1 MRILISNDDGIDAY
15 GLSLLADLM
24 RPIANDITI
33 IAPMDNRSGAGRS
46 LTLKKDIHLA
56 KIDEGRYACS
66 GTPADCVMLG
76 LNVVMKDNPP
86 DLVVSGINHGMNAA
100 DDIGYSG
107 TIGAAMEAAI
117 IGIPAVAFSQLHGDS
132 EADFGP
138 ARESGEALISYILDN
153 LPAKRTILNVNFP
166 ALSAGRVKGIWPT
179 FTDTHKMGDVIY
191 PSDVPHHY
199 RIGPLKMDEEKRVGS
214 DRHALD
220 EGYISLSSL
229 SLDQTDKPQLKQFT
243 KFDFDQMT
251 KR

>member
-15 GLSLLADLM
+15 GLSLLADLV
-24 RPIANDITI
+24 RPFANDITI

-66 GTPADCVMLG
+66 GTPADCIMLG

-117 IGIPAVAFSQLHGDS
+117 VGIPALAFSQLHGDQ

-138 ARESGEALISYILDN
+138 ARESGAALMRYVLDN
-153 LPAKRTILNVNFP
+153 LPEQRTVLNINFP

-179 FTDTHKMGDVIY
+179 FTDTHKIGDIIY

-199 RIGPLKMDEEKRVGS
+199 RIGPLKMDEEKRIGA
-214 DRHALD
+214 DRYALD
-220 EGYISLSSL
+220 EGYISISSL
-229 SLDQTDKPQLKQFT
+229 SIDQTDKSQLTRFT
-243 KFDFDQMT
+243 KFDFD
-251 KR
+251 